1 MATGR
6 HLQALR
12 DGIAVRKNVRIPLVV
27 GLIMCLLAV
36 GIMPGTHICVCAGAK
51 TCCTEPSVL
60 STQHCAKPITV
71 AKPINCC
78 CGTEIPQCNMSECSK
93 SKVPDLAL
101 LALPKVENLSPLDIA
116 VVATDIQLFSDLH
129 SDFTMHDWTL
139 CKGPPSPIYLITL
152 SLLC

>member
-36 GIMPGTHICVCAGAK
+36 GIMPGTHICVCAGAN
-51 TCCTEPSVL
+51 TCCSEPSVL
-60 STQHCAKPITV
+60 RTHHAKPIS
-71 AKPINCC
+71 CC

-129 SDFTMHDWTL
+129 SDFTMQHWTL

-152 SLLC
+152 SFLC